1 MYYMHYTDCTTV
13 CIDGTDHLHQ
23 GCAGPRRTSAN
34 LCVRQ
39 MNLTSVRHAWHTQPL
54 AASFGNV
61 SVCVYAYGTC
71 VLVSEQRFV
80 RHMCVRVNVYI
91 CLCVW
96 QCECKHAHVCV
107 RKMK

>member
-1 MYYMHYTDCTTV
+1 MYYVHYTDCTTV
-13 CIDGTDHLHQ
+13 CIDGTNSLHQ
-23 GCAGPRRTSAN
+23 GCAGPRRNSGNLFETNESDECKTCMAYPATS
-34 LCVRQ
+34 C
-39 MNLTSVRHAWHTQPL
+39 M
-54 AASFGNV
+54 

-71 VLVSEQRFV
+71 ILVSEQRFV
-80 RHMCVRVNVYI
+80 RHMWLRVSVYI